1 VEGLVVGVV
10 VEPVAAAAEVV
21 AAVDFEEE
29 VDEAGVT
36 VATCVAGTAGAVA
49 IFGVGSGTD
58 SET

>member
-1 VEGLVVGVV
+1 MEGLVVGVV
-10 VEPVAAAAEVV
+10 VEPVEAAAEAV

-36 VATCVAGTAGAVA
+36 VAICVAGTAGAA
-49 IFGVGSGTD
+49 TIFGVGSGTD